1 MTTLKSAR
9 IPFLLVA
16 MIVSLSSCREFIASY
31 GTEPCGKDISLG
43 NLTFQD
49 STKKMFANWTGKE
62 TLIFKDTLGNEK
74 VFLSS
79 GKYVGNKKLVRRI
92 LCNNNSIDKQE
103 EYYTAEY
110 QSFSYR
116 IDDPKQST
124 FFEFALEFKL
134 SSPDSVLFNQFSV
147 RSNSLTLNIGSLYD
161 KPIVQEAR
169 ENYSYKNYNFVA
181 DTTINGKNFK
191 SVYFKTDDYTQSGL
205 YFQKSNMIIAI
216 RIEGKTWLLDRIK

>member
-1 MTTLKSAR
+1 M
-9 IPFLLVA
+9 LV
-16 MIVSLSSCREFIASY
+16 
-31 GTEPCGKDISLG
+31 
-43 NLTFQD
+43 
-49 STKKMFANWTGKE
+49 
-62 TLIFKDTLGNEK
+62 
-74 VFLSS
+74 
-79 GKYVGNKKLVRRI
+79 
-92 LCNNNSIDKQE
+92 
-103 EYYTAEY
+103 
-110 QSFSYR
+110 
-116 IDDPKQST
+116 
-124 FFEFALEFKL
+124 EFKL